1 MPQGPRRR
9 LISEAA
15 SRGMAL
21 RRGQG
26 SERRKYENAK
36 RENDD
41 YYGNQLC
48 AVPTLASLTDI
59 PQIN

>member
-1 MPQGPRRR
+1 
-9 LISEAA
+9 
-15 SRGMAL
+15 MAL